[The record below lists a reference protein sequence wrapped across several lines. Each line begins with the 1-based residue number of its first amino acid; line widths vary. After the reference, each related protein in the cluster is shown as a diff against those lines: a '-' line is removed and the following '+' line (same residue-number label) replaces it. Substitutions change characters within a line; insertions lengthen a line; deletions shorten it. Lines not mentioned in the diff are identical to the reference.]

1 MNNNKEKMMMIG
13 AMTIFGTIGI
23 FRKYIPLPSS
33 LLALAR
39 GIIGTAFLLLLV
51 LVIKRDKLSTEAIK
65 RNLGFLVVSGA
76 FIGFNWILLFEAY
89 QYTTVATATL
99 CYYMAPVIVVLV
111 SPFLFKERLTP
122 LKALCVAVALAG
134 MVFVSGI
141 PQSGFG
147 GISELKG
154 ILLGLG
160 AATLYAIVVILNQ
173 YIKDISAYDKTIMQL
188 GTAAIAILP
197 YTLLTENFSD
207 ITFTPVAVCMLFFV
221 GIVHT
226 GIAYTLYFGSMSGL
240 KTQTI
245 ALFSYIDPVVAIIL
259 SAVILQENIGLWG
272 VIGAVMVLGSTMVS
286 ELFGDKK

>member
-1 MNNNKEKMMMIG
+1 MNNNRDKLMMIA

-51 LVIKRDKLSTEAIK
+51 LVIKRDNLSTEAIR
-65 RNLGFLVVSGA
+65 RNLVFLVISGA
-76 FIGFNWILLFEAY
+76 LIGFNWILLFEAY

-122 LKALCVAVALAG
+122 LKAVCVAVALAG

-141 PQSGFG
+141 PQSGFAG
-147 GISELKG
+147 MSELKG

-160 AATLYAIVVILNQ
+160 AATFYAIVVILNQ

-188 GTAAIAILP
+188 GTAAVALLP
-197 YTLLTENFSD
+197 YTLLTENFAD
-207 ITFTPVAVCMLFFV
+207 TTFTPVSIIMLIFV

-240 KTQTI
+240 KAQTI

-259 SAVILQENIGLWG
+259 SALILQENIGLWG

-286 ELFGDKK
+286 ELLGEKK